1 MLYSKVCMVYA
12 INFYFYLNSIRL
24 NVSMAIYVHMH
35 RRFVTQSLD
44 SDLLTTRSRI
54 NRETKI
60 YISTFKNP
68 YYAIFY
74 YFLTTYSKYN
84 YFLLRTF
91 FLFSLV
97 FIFEVLVLKFVLK
110 WFYLFWSKLL
120 SPLRTLVNRQYSHF
134 HVRHFQ
140 IGQWTSS
147 SHLWTSSPAFRRIS
161 QHRP

>member
-97 FIFEVLVLKFVLK
+97 FILKL
-110 WFYLFWSKLL
+110 WF
-120 SPLRTLVNRQYSHF
+120 
-134 HVRHFQ
+134 
-140 IGQWTSS
+140 
-147 SHLWTSSPAFRRIS
+147 
-161 QHRP
+161 

>member
-97 FIFEVLVLKFVLK
+97 FIFEVMVLKFVLK
-110 WFYLFWSKLL
+110 WFNLFWSKLL

-140 IGQWTSS
+140 IGQ
-147 SHLWTSSPAFRRIS
+147 
-161 QHRP
+161 